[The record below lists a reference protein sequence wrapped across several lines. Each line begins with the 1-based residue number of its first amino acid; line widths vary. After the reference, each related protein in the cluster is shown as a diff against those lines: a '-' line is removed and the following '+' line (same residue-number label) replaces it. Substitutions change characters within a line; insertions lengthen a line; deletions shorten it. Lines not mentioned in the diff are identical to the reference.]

1 MSVKY
6 PKRTLKKNLNREKL
20 AIAAVITFS
29 RNGYPNTPLKEVA
42 DHAGVH
48 VQTLYKQFKNK
59 EELAIAAA
67 ELATRDVRAL
77 FEVNFSTKS
86 TFEIWRGWIESSVSY
101 LTDLGL
107 GEDKKQA
114 LHTPSSLMHDN
125 YLLAINASYEDIL
138 TEYLS
143 KDFDMDVKTER
154 LPRLVACMLWSG
166 NEAAMKRCAGLDTS
180 NDVLSDSKAVIAESI
195 AVVDDA
201 EIIFSS
207 YMKYQRT

>member
-1 MSVKY
+1 
-6 PKRTLKKNLNREKL
+6 
-20 AIAAVITFS
+20 
-29 RNGYPNTPLKEVA
+29 
-42 DHAGVH
+42 
-48 VQTLYKQFKNK
+48 
-59 EELAIAAA
+59 
-67 ELATRDVRAL
+67 
-77 FEVNFSTKS
+77 
-86 TFEIWRGWIESSVSY
+86 
-101 LTDLGL
+101 
-107 GEDKKQA
+107 
-114 LHTPSSLMHDN
+114 MHDN

-180 NDVLSDSKAVIAESI
+180 NDVLNDSKAVIAESI

-201 EIIFSS
+201 EMIFSS

>member
-67 ELATRDVRAL
+67 ELATRC
-77 FEVNFSTKS
+77 KS
-86 TFEIWRGWIESSVSY
+86 
-101 LTDLGL
+101 
-107 GEDKKQA
+107 
-114 LHTPSSLMHDN
+114 
-125 YLLAINASYEDIL
+125 
-138 TEYLS
+138 
-143 KDFDMDVKTER
+143 
-154 LPRLVACMLWSG
+154 LV
-166 NEAAMKRCAGLDTS
+166 
-180 NDVLSDSKAVIAESI
+180 
-195 AVVDDA
+195 
-201 EIIFSS
+201 
-207 YMKYQRT
+207 